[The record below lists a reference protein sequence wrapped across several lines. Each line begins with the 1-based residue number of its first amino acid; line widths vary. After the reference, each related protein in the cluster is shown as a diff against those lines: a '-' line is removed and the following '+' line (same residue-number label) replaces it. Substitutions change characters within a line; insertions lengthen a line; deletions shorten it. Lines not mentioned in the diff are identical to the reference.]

1 MTVWT
6 WLWIA
11 WGLAFAVIE
20 GAAIANDKKG
30 DTLSEHVR
38 LWFRTD
44 VKLGRT
50 VWLVVSGCAL
60 AWFIV
65 HIAVA
70 GSI

>member
-1 MTVWT
+1 MSPWT
-6 WLWIA
+6 IA
-11 WGLAFAVIE
+11 WIIWILSFFAIE
-20 GAAIANDKKG
+20 IPAIRNDKKN

-38 LWFRTD
+38 LWFSTRT
-44 VKLGRT
+44 KRGRT
-50 VWLVVSGCAL
+50 AWLFTSGAFA